1 MPKSRFSAI
10 VSLLLVF
17 LSGALVGA
25 VTHRLYTVSTVRTE
39 DGRTVAGPAPREDPE
54 VIRKRILADM
64 RQRLTLDD
72 EQVTKLNG
80 IYDETR
86 KRFDELHQKANSE
99 TRALWENQTTQI
111 RALLRPEQEQKYES
125 YRRER
130 EEERKRRKKFDQKGP
145 PGPPPSH

>member
-1 MPKSRFSAI
+1 
-10 VSLLLVF
+10 VF

-39 DGRTVAGPAPREDPE
+39 DGRPNAGPPQREDPE

-72 EQVTKLNG
+72 QQVTQLNG

-99 TRALWENQTTQI
+99 TRALWDNQTTQI
-111 RALLRPEQEQKYES
+111 RALLKPDQLEKYES
-125 YRRER
+125 LRRER

-145 PGPPPSH
+145 QGPPPSH

>member
-1 MPKSRFSAI
+1 MPKSRLSAI
-10 VSLLLVF
+10 VSLVLVF
-17 LSGALVGA
+17 LSGALIGA

-39 DGRTVAGPAPREDPE
+39 DGRPTVGPPPREDPE
-54 VIRKRILADM
+54 VVRKRILADM

-72 EQVTKLNG
+72 QQVGKLND
-80 IYDETR
+80 IYDDTR

-99 TRALWENQTTQI
+99 TRALWDGQTNQI
-111 RALLRPEQEQKYES
+111 RALLRPDQAEKYDV

-145 PGPPPSH
+145 PGPPPSR